1 MLVCRGGYEKASS
14 RCLNPEHV
22 SVVFWQTWFTL
33 CESRNLFLVS
43 LLASP
48 STDDLT
54 AKQTDSALKM
64 LPFGS
69 SCGSRSFGWKA
80 LESLVM
86 STPRL
91 GFEDSDDAWCSF
103 QRTIVGPARMHFQRS
118 LVDMIVALLFMKFSL
133 TVNLLNYWCLHAM
146 NRYID
151 WICASNPATHW
162 QTMMNNLY
170 MPIQRAKMYY
180 VLYSTVRMT
189 SHNSNDDK

>member
-1 MLVCRGGYEKASS
+1 
-14 RCLNPEHV
+14 
-22 SVVFWQTWFTL
+22 
-33 CESRNLFLVS
+33 
-43 LLASP
+43 
-48 STDDLT
+48 
-54 AKQTDSALKM
+54 
-64 LPFGS
+64 
-69 SCGSRSFGWKA
+69 
-80 LESLVM
+80 M

-118 LVDMIVALLFMKFSL
+118 LVDMIVALLLIYEIFS
-133 TVNLLNYWCLHAM
+133 NCKPSKLLVLATIMRHAM

-151 WICASNPATHW
+151 WICASNPATQW

-189 SHNSNDDK
+189 SHNSNDDTVTQYQKNVGFRFRTTVDS